1 MYRWALHHQK
11 CQGGGIP
18 AAPLQLSVPGLAWDH
33 SKLPHVQGFPRSGWD
48 LGGGVS
54 RGAPFPARVGS
65 AEGRPQG
72 LLAGGDGGC
81 TPAAVPQFP
90 PLGKRCQQ
98 AATLWGTSSW
108 PDGLGGGGSGAP
120 LGMGGRGGLF
130 LLGSTVRVVGRGLRV
145 RGPVGTLNDQ
155 AGLIPG
161 PGGPPQS
168 LRSRATA
175 TGGIRDRAVRD
186 PRGRAP

>member
-1 MYRWALHHQK
+1 MGPLK
-11 CQGGGIP
+11 
-18 AAPLQLSVPGLAWDH
+18 AAPRPGFSPFWL
-33 SKLPHVQGFPRSGWD
+33 GF
-48 LGGGVS
+48 GGGVS
-54 RGAPFPARVGS
+54 REEPRF
-65 AEGRPQG
+65 
-72 LLAGGDGGC
+72 
-81 TPAAVPQFP
+81 
-90 PLGKRCQQ
+90 PLGWDLLREDPRGCWLEGTGGALQLLCLSFPLWAS
-98 AATLWGTSSW
+98 AASKQPPYGGRVRGRMGW
-108 PDGLGGGGSGAP
+108 GGGGSGAP